1 MAIWILAALAVAV
14 AGAVFVLRSK
24 RLDGAGITR
33 APMATS
39 LVADAPE
46 PPAGTEVLVAERPSR
61 LVFGNDPD
69 HPIVAVEMSTELVRY
84 QQALP
89 VDLKDSGIS
98 RLSAALQAAPSLLV
112 AGEAAGKR
120 LMEVVVNGNLAQ
132 AADGN
137 GLRGFALGA
146 TGIKEHARFFE
157 VEKLQTMINAA
168 AVWQVASVIV
178 AQKHL
183 ADISAKLSELSDA
196 VKGVSEF
203 LVLER
208 RSVITGTLDFLHTA
222 ATAVHGGELSQSVRQ
237 QLEAC
242 DLQLTQVL
250 HHLCAEYQSEAA
262 RLPSDTDTIGSAGIT
277 DALKAKM
284 SKLQATG
291 GDIGLCLRTR
301 IAAWH
306 VLALYP
312 GEQQL
317 KLARRDA
324 IQRSVEEVR
333 ALPGYLDQVL
343 DRDLGTIKAFWNSAD
358 TLQKRKVEV
367 RASAGLAIQGV
378 RSSAD
383 EGYAMADKTVQLLI
397 KHAQPTR
404 YFFEIDG
411 FEVIGVRREALP
423 MAA

>member
-1 MAIWILAALAVAV
+1 MTIWIWAALAVAV
-14 AGAVFVLRSK
+14 AGAVFVLLSK

-33 APMATS
+33 AHLATS
-39 LVADAPE
+39 QVADAPE
-46 PPAGTEVLVAERPSR
+46 PPAGIEVLGAERPSR
-61 LVFGNDPD
+61 LVFGNDPS

-120 LMEVVVNGNLAQ
+120 LMEVVVNGSLAQ

-137 GLRGFALGA
+137 GSRGYVLGA

-183 ADISAKLSELSDA
+183 ADISEKLSELSDA

-222 ATAVHGGELSQSVRQ
+222 ATAVRGGELSQSVRQ

-250 HHLCAEYQSEAA
+250 HHLCAEYQSEAD

-284 SKLQATG
+284 RKLQATA

-317 KLARRDA
+317 KLARREA

-358 TLQKRKVEV
+358 TLQKRKDEV

-378 RSSAD
+378 RSSAE
-383 EGYAMADKTVQLLI
+383 EGIAMVDRTDQLLI
-397 KHAQPTR
+397 EHAQPTR